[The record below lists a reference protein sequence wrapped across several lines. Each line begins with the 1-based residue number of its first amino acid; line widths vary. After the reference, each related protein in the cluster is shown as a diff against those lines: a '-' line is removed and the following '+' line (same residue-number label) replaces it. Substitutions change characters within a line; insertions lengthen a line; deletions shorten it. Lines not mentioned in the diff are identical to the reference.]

1 MSTPDQTL
9 LQISDAHLERE
20 PGSADDRLDEA
31 VAMVDASGLAVAAV
45 LVTGDLSEDGSPE
58 SYRRLRA
65 RLDPLAARLA
75 APLIVLPGNHDDVAT
90 LRAEMVAGE
99 PVDRVVELDGLRVVT
114 LDSTV
119 AGVHHGELTDDQLEW
134 LADALAVR
142 SPRGTILALHHPPI
156 PSVHPVL
163 DRLALREPERLAATI
178 ARTDVRLVVCG
189 HAHAVSTATIAGVPV
204 WSGPALAATTDVLPP
219 EGRARSL
226 RGRGGL
232 SRIDLFGDTT
242 VASFLPLVPQP
253 DLIYDE
259 PLDARLATLDQLERA
274 VTG

>member
-9 LQISDAHLERE
+9 LQISDVHLERE
-20 PGSADDRLDEA
+20 PGPADERLAEA

-45 LVTGDLSEDGSPE
+45 LVTGDLSEDGSPA

-65 RLDPLAARLA
+65 QLDPLADRLG
-75 APLIVLPGNHDDVAT
+75 APLIALPGNHDDVAT
-90 LRAEMVAGE
+90 LRAEILDGA
-99 PVDRVVELDGLRVVT
+99 PADRVVELDGLRVVT

-119 AGVHHGELTDDQLEW
+119 AGVHHGELADDQLDW

-142 SPRGTILALHHPPI
+142 SPRGTLLALHHPPI

-189 HAHAVSTATIAGVPV
+189 HAHAVATATIAGVPV
-204 WSGPALAATTDVLPP
+204 WSGPALEATTDVLPP
-219 EGRARSL
+219 AGRARSL

-232 SRIDLFGDTT
+232 SRIDLFGETT
-242 VASFLPLVPQP
+242 VATLLPLVPEP
-253 DLIYDE
+253 DLIYDA
-259 PLDARLATLDQLERA
+259 PLDERLAGLESRDA
-274 VTG
+274 VAG